1 MSFYSDIDWNLERET
16 TNDIKVVEDAVSI
29 NQSIKNILLTNRGE
43 VFFDPLF
50 GSGIRQLLFE
60 KMDIVTEYLL
70 EQEINYAIEN
80 YEPRIKINNIDIES
94 NYDTLVYSVSIEY
107 IIIKLDTLGTANVSL
122 NVQGI

>member
-16 TNDIKVVEDAVSI
+16 TNDIKVVEDATSI

-107 IIIKLDTLGTANVSL
+107 IIIKLDTIGTANVSL

>member
-16 TNDIKVVEDAVSI
+16 TNDIKVVEDATSI

-60 KMDIVTEYLL
+60 KMDVVTEYLL